1 MTRLLK
7 IILPVAFIVAAVVA
21 SFAMIQTRP
30 ETPKEAVSKPALLVS
45 VATARREPIE
55 FVVRS
60 RGLVSPRTQTTLV
73 SEVSGQIA
81 EVSPA
86 FVSGGFFARGDM
98 LIRIDPRNYET
109 VVKRARAEVAKART
123 GVATE
128 NALAGYA
135 FEDWERLRE
144 LNTAT
149 GPASELTLRKPQ
161 LQEALAELES
171 KEAELEKVEE
181 DLRRTVI
188 RAPYDGMVREKLADV
203 GQYVNVGAQLAR
215 TFAVDL
221 AEVRLPVTQ
230 KDLRFLDLGK
240 LDAGGELPV
249 VLSASI
255 GDQHFDWEARVVRS
269 EGVFDASSRVLYV
282 VAQMNDPYDLADSKR
297 EPLRMGTFVT
307 AAITG
312 LPGGELV
319 AVPRHALSRGTTL
332 WVVDANSTIQP
343 RTVGV
348 VRTDEDLAYLDR
360 GVTDGEI
367 YVTTPIDH
375 PLPGMRVRLD
385 G

>member
-7 IILPVAFIVAAVVA
+7 IILPVAFIVTAVAA

-30 ETPKEAVSKPALLVS
+30 ETPKEAVPKPALLVS

-282 VAQMNDPYDLADSKR
+282 VAQMNDPYDLADSGR

-343 RTVGV
+343 RAVGV
-348 VRTDEDLAYLDR
+348 VRTDEDLAYLDG
-360 GVTDGEI
+360 GVADGET

>member
-1 MTRLLK
+1 MTRILK

-30 ETPKEAVSKPALLVS
+30 DAPKEAAPKPALLVS
-45 VATARREPIE
+45 VATARKEPIQ
-55 FVVRS
+55 FVIRS

-73 SEVSGQIA
+73 SEVSGQIS
-81 EVSPA
+81 EVSPD
-86 FVSGGFFARGDM
+86 FVSGGFFSRGDV
-98 LIRIDPRNYET
+98 LIRIDARNYAT
-109 VVKRARAEVAKART
+109 LVKRARAEVAKART

-135 FEDWERLRE
+135 FDDWERLRE
-144 LNTAT
+144 LNAAA

-161 LQEALAELES
+161 LQQALAELES
-171 KEAELEKVEE
+171 KEADLEKVQE
-181 DLRRTVI
+181 DLRQTVI
-188 RAPYDGMVREKLADV
+188 RAPYDGMVREKLADI
-203 GQYVNVGAQLAR
+203 GQYVNVGAQLVR

-221 AEVRLPVTQ
+221 AEIRLAVTQ
-230 KDLRFLDLGK
+230 KDLRFLDLKK
-240 LDAGGELPV
+240 LNAGGELPV

-255 GDQHFDWEARVVRS
+255 GDQLFEWEARVVRS
-269 EGVFDASSRVLYV
+269 EGVFDAASRVLYV
-282 VAQMNDPYDLADSKR
+282 VAQVDDPYDLADSGR
-297 EPLRMGTFVT
+297 EPLRIGTFVT
-307 AAITG
+307 AVIAG

-343 RTVGV
+343 RIVRI
-348 VRTDEDLAYLDR
+348 VRTGEDLAYLDR
-360 GVTDGEI
+360 GVADGEV

>member
-7 IILPVAFIVAAVVA
+7 IILPVAFIVAAVAA
-21 SFAMIQTRP
+21 SFAMIQGRP
-30 ETPKEAVSKPALLVS
+30 DSAKEAMPRPALLVS
-45 VATARREPIE
+45 VATARRETTE

-60 RGLVSPRTQTTLV
+60 RGVVSPRTQTTLV
-73 SEVSGQIA
+73 SEVSGQIS

-86 FVSGGFFARGDM
+86 FVSGGFFRRGDV

-109 VVKRARAEVAKART
+109 LLKRASAEVARART
-123 GVATE
+123 AVATE

-144 LNTAT
+144 LDADA

-161 LQEALAELES
+161 LQQALAELES
-171 KEAELEKVEE
+171 REAELEKARE

-203 GQYVNVGAQLAR
+203 GQYVNVGAQLVR
-215 TFAVDL
+215 TFAVDQ

-230 KDLRFLDLGK
+230 RDLRFVDLKK
-240 LDAGGELPV
+240 LDAGGELAV
-249 VLSASI
+249 VLSADI
-255 GDQHFDWEARVVRS
+255 GGRLFEWQARVVRS
-269 EGVFDASSRVLYV
+269 EGVFDSGSGVLYV
-282 VAQMNDPYDLADSKR
+282 VAQMDDPYDLGGSGR

-307 AAITG
+307 AEIAG
-312 LPGGELV
+312 LPGGELI

-332 WVVDANSTIQP
+332 WVVDKDSTIQP

-348 VRTDEDLAYLDR
+348 VRGDEDMAYLDS
-360 GVTDGEI
+360 GVADGEVYI
-367 YVTTPIDH
+367 TTPIDN

>member
-1 MTRLLK
+1 MTRILK

-21 SFAMIQTRP
+21 SFAMIQARP
-30 ETPKEAVSKPALLVS
+30 ETPKEAVPKPALLVS

-55 FVVRS
+55 FIVRS

-73 SEVSGQIA
+73 SEVSGQISA
-81 EVSPA
+81 VSSA
-86 FVSGGFFARGDM
+86 FVSGGFFARGDV

-109 VVKRARAEVAKART
+109 LVKRARAEVAKART
-123 GVATE
+123 AVATE

-144 LNTAT
+144 LNAAS

-161 LQEALAELES
+161 LQQALAELES
-171 KEAELEKVEE
+171 SEAELEKVEE
-181 DLRRTVI
+181 DLQRTVI

-221 AEVRLPVTQ
+221 AEIRLPVTQ

-240 LDAGGELPV
+240 LDAGGQLPV
-249 VLSASI
+249 MLSASI
-255 GDQHFDWEARVVRS
+255 GDQRFDWEARIVRS

-282 VAQMNDPYDLADSKR
+282 VAQIDDPYDLAGSGR

-307 AAITG
+307 AAIAG

-332 WVVDANSTIQP
+332 WVVDSNSTIQP

-360 GVTDGEI
+360 GIANGEI

>member
-1 MTRLLK
+1 MTRILK

-21 SFAMIQTRP
+21 SLAMIHGRP
-30 ETPKEAVSKPALLVS
+30 DAPKEVAPKPALLVS
-45 VATARREPIE
+45 VATARRQPTS

-73 SEVSGQIA
+73 SEVAGQIA
-81 EVSPA
+81 EVSDA
-86 FVSGGFFARGDM
+86 FVSGGFFRRGDV

-109 VVKRARAEVAKART
+109 LVKRARAEVARART

-144 LNTAT
+144 LNAAA

-161 LQEALAELES
+161 LQQALAELES
-171 KEAELEKVEE
+171 REAELEKVEE

-188 RAPYDGMVREKLADV
+188 RAPYDGMVREKIADV

-230 KDLRFLDLGK
+230 RDLRFLDLNK
-240 LDAGGELPV
+240 LDTGGELAV
-249 VLSASI
+249 VLSATI
-255 GDQHFDWEARVVRS
+255 GDQPLEWDARVVRS
-269 EGVFDASSRVLYV
+269 EGVFDTGSGVLYV
-282 VAQMNDPYDLADSKR
+282 VAQVDDPYDLAASGR
-297 EPLRMGTFVT
+297 TPLRMGTFVT
-307 AAITG
+307 AAIAG
-312 LPGGELV
+312 LPGGELF
-319 AVPRHALSRGTTL
+319 AVPRYALSRGTTL

-348 VRTDEDLAYLDR
+348 VRHDEDLAYLDR
-360 GVTDGEI
+360 GLADGEI

>member
-1 MTRLLK
+1 MTRILK
-7 IILPVAFIVAAVVA
+7 IMLPVAFIVAAVVA
-21 SFAMIQTRP
+21 SFAMIQARP
-30 ETPKEAVSKPALLVS
+30 ETPKEAVPRPALLVS

-60 RGLVSPRTQTTLV
+60 RGLVSPRTQTTLI
-73 SEVSGQIA
+73 SEVSGQISA
-81 EVSPA
+81 VSPV
-86 FVSGGFFARGDM
+86 FVSGGFFARGDV

-109 VVKRARAEVAKART
+109 LVKRARAEVAKART
-123 GVATE
+123 AVATE

-144 LNTAT
+144 LNAAA

-161 LQEALAELES
+161 LQQALAELES
-171 KEAELEKVEE
+171 REAELEKVEE
-181 DLRRTVI
+181 DLQRTVI

-249 VLSASI
+249 MLSASI
-255 GDQHFDWEARVVRS
+255 GDQRLDWEARIVRS
-269 EGVFDASSRVLYV
+269 EGVFDASSRVLYI
-282 VAQMNDPYDLADSKR
+282 VAQIDDPYDLAGSGR

-307 AAITG
+307 AAIAG

-319 AVPRHALSRGTTL
+319 TVPRHALSRGTTL
-332 WVVDANSTIQP
+332 WVVDSNSTIQP

-348 VRTDEDLAYLDR
+348 VRTDQDLAYLGH
-360 GVTDGEI
+360 GVANGEI

>member
-1 MTRLLK
+1 MTRMLK
-7 IILPVAFIVAAVVA
+7 IILPVGFIAAAVLA
-21 SFAMIQTRP
+21 SFAMIQARP
-30 ETPKEAVSKPALLVS
+30 DAPKEAAPRPALLVS
-45 VATARREPIE
+45 VATARREPVE

-73 SEVSGQIA
+73 SEASGQIS

-86 FVSGGFFARGDM
+86 FVSGGFFGRGDV

-109 VVKRARAEVAKART
+109 LLKRARAEVAKART

-135 FEDWERLRE
+135 SEDWERLRE
-144 LNTAT
+144 LDAAT

-171 KEAELEKVEE
+171 REAELAKAQE

-230 KDLRFLDLGK
+230 KDLRFLDLET

-249 VLSASI
+249 RLSASI
-255 GDQHFDWEARVVRS
+255 GDQQFGWDARVVRS
-269 EGVFDASSRVLYV
+269 EGVFDAGSRVLYV
-282 VAQMNDPYDLADSKR
+282 VAQIDDPYDLADSGR
-297 EPLRMGTFVT
+297 APLRMGTFVT

-332 WVVDANSTIQP
+332 WVVDANSAIQP
-343 RTVGV
+343 RAVGV
-348 VRTDEDLAYLDR
+348 VRTDEELAYLDR
-360 GVTDGEI
+360 GIADGEI